1 MGARSKKKRHADGVD
16 TWIHVCNEI
25 IHHVLPYRSRT
36 VHFIW
41 AVTIPPAALIG
52 AVLTVSNVLVPH
64 PYGWFGVT
72 GCGVGVFVVARA
84 RLTLMRLRDARRRVT
99 TAHADGVP
107 ATPESADRLG
117 EETAEPTNQLSP

>member
-72 GCGVGVFVVARA
+72 GCGVGVFAVARA
-84 RLTLMRLRDARRRVT
+84 RLMLTRLRDARRQVT
-99 TAHADGVP
+99 TALPDDAS
-107 ATPESADRLG
+107 ASPESTGRL
-117 EETAEPTNQLSP
+117 EEEGAERTNQLSP